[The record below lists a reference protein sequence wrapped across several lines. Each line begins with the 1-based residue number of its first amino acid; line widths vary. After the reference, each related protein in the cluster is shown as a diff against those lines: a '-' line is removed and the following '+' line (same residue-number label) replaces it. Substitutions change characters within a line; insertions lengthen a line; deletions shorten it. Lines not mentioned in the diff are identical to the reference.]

1 MIKSEGFLWG
11 KDQKETSFS
20 LVQASLFGLQT
31 GWEQS
36 CSVGSLVEGFAGRGR
51 AAAHTAVLN
60 TRSSDSVNT
69 HLELFIAIIK
79 WEFS

>member
-1 MIKSEGFLWG
+1 M
-11 KDQKETSFS
+11 
-20 LVQASLFGLQT
+20 
-31 GWEQS
+31 
-36 CSVGSLVEGFAGRGR
+36 GSPAEGFAQPYWDGGEM
-51 AAAHTAVLN
+51 AAHTAVLN